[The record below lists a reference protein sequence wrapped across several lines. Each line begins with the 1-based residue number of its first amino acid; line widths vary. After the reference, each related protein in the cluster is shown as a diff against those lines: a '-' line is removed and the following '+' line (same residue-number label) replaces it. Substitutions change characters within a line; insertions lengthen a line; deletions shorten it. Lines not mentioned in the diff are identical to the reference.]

1 MGERARDWLE
11 QAKSDLGHADNDV
24 SGAYYEWA
32 RFSAQQ
38 AAEKALKAVYQ
49 AHNRVAWGH
58 MLCGSF
64 WKGCVIS
71 FRCPMD

>member
-24 SGAYYEWA
+24 SGGYYEWA
-32 RFSAQQ
+32 CFFAQQ
-38 AAEKALKAVYQ
+38 AAEKAPKAVYQ
-49 AHNRVAWGH
+49 AHNQVAWG